1 MTDIYLDNAATTRVS
16 EKAAKAAY
24 DAMRNDYG
32 NPSSM
37 HMKGVEA
44 EKYIKDAKNTLG
56 RLIGASD
63 KEIYFTSGGTESD
76 NWALFGIFNA
86 NKRKGTHIITTRLEH
101 PAVLN
106 AAAALEDMGAEI
118 TYLSHDGEG
127 NIDLDEL
134 KDAIRPDTILVS
146 VMTVNNETGT
156 VFPIEEIG
164 KITKEKNPETY
175 FHTDAVQA
183 FGKLRIN
190 VKKAKIDMLSVSAH
204 KIHGPKGIGFLYI
217 GKNVKIR
224 PYIYGGGQQN
234 GFRSGTD
241 NVPGAAGLA
250 AAAGEIYED
259 LSGKT
264 ERMYALK
271 NEFTDRLLSMEDV
284 YINGPVYEKG
294 APHIVNA
301 SFAGVRSEV
310 MLHSLEDKGI
320 YVSAGSACS
329 SHKRAPSSVL
339 SAMGLSKERMESA
352 IRFSF
357 SDATTKEE
365 LEYTAEAIKELL
377 PALRRFT
384 RR

>member
-1 MTDIYLDNAATTRVS
+1 MTEIYLDNAATTRVS
-16 EKAAKAAY
+16 EKAAAAAVS
-24 DAMRNDYG
+24 AMRDDYG

-44 EKYIKDAKNTLG
+44 EKYIKDARTTLAG
-56 RLIGASD
+56 LIGASD

-76 NWALFGIFNA
+76 NWALFGVFNA
-86 NKRKGTHIITTRLEH
+86 NKRKGTHIITTSVEH
-101 PAVLN
+101 PAVTS

-134 KDAIRPDTILVS
+134 REAIRPDTILVS

-164 KITKEKNPETY
+164 RIIKEKNPDTY

-183 FGKLRIN
+183 FGKMKIN
-190 VKKAKIDMLSVSAH
+190 VKKAKTDLLSVSSH
-204 KIHGPKGIGFLYI
+204 KIHGPKGAGFLYI
-217 GKNVKIR
+217 GRNVKIR
-224 PYIYGGGQQN
+224 PYIYGGGQQ
-234 GFRSGTD
+234 GGYRSGTD
-241 NVPGAAGLA
+241 NVPGAAAMA
-250 AAAGEIYED
+250 AAAEEIYKD
-259 LSGKT
+259 LNDKT
-264 ERMYALK
+264 GRMYALK
-271 NEFTDRLLSMEDV
+271 KIFTDRLLSLEDV
-284 YINGPVYEKG
+284 RINGPLYENG

-301 SFAGVRSEV
+301 SFMGVRSEV

-352 IRFSF
+352 VRFSF
-357 SDATTKEE
+357 SDATTEEE
-365 LEYTAEAIKELL
+365 LEYTAEVIKELL